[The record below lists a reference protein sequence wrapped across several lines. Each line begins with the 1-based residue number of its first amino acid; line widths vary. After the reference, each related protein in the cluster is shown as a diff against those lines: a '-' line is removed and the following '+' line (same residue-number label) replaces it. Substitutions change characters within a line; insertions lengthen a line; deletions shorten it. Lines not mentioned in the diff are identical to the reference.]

1 MSAASGAPALY
12 EKLGAINCILSVLS
26 YGFKTAISGVLE
38 RAGLMKHI
46 TGVLTPGHFDN
57 FEDGEDMGDQKRLM
71 LTHLRDTYSSEGEDA
86 DIILVD
92 DTEPNVTT
100 ALSMGLKGVHVKGA
114 AGMDDN
120 DLDRLHQALESLD
133 VSKKCILALD
143 FDLTMCK
150 THLTSVFCYPY
161 LQETGGR
168 LDQAGLMQRIP
179 DDMLVPCVAPLVSAF
194 APPASQ

>member
-1 MSAASGAPALY
+1 MMFSSFSPCGLISIKMARIS
-12 EKLGAINCILSVLS
+12 SR
-26 YGFKTAISGVLE
+26 TAVMT
-38 RAGLMKHI
+38 RHAM
-46 TGVLTPGHFDN
+46 T
-57 FEDGEDMGDQKRLM
+57 R